1 MSDRTINLK
10 GHIPFFMREYKE
22 LASLLDAENPEFQ
35 LQCDESDRM
44 KDNLFILSCDEDG
57 IARFEKMLHITPNI
71 DDSLQARIS
80 RVITRWNDALP
91 YTFKSLLQK
100 LEVLCGSGNYEVIP
114 DFGNYEMTINAYL
127 PLAGQVSELDYL
139 LSYIVPANILVHSS
153 NVIVHNVTGNL
164 FTAGGTVTH
173 RKFTIDSKMNTEH
186 ILQGTLKGSGTVV
199 RMVKR
204 TIETATT

>member
-1 MSDRTINLK
+1 MSDREINLK
-10 GHIPFFMREYKE
+10 GYIPFFMREYGEIKE
-22 LASLLDAENPEFQ
+22 LLDAENPEFQ
-35 LQCDESDRM
+35 LQWDESERL
-44 KDNLFILSCDEDG
+44 KDDLFILTCDEDG
-57 IARFEKMLHITPNI
+57 ISRFEKMLHITPNP

-91 YTFKSLLQK
+91 YTYKSLLQK
-100 LEVLCGSGNYEVIP
+100 LDVLCGAGNYQVIP
-114 DFGNYEMTINAYL
+114 DFNNYEMTVIAYL
-127 PLAGQVSELDYL
+127 PLAGQTSELDYL